1 MNNMFTDY
9 LDAQKKLME
18 EWKEMTQEATK
29 NQWGS
34 MEEFKDLWKWWDQPN
49 FKAFAD
55 YTGSPKEVCILG
67 MTPTTSTTVM
77 TVIGDILVVQTM
89 QKTGFTIEDYSK
101 RHHGGY
107 LGEKSRALCVK

>member
-1 MNNMFTDY
+1 MNFMNNMFTDY

-55 YTGSPKEVCILG
+55 YTGSPKEVWDK
-67 MTPTTSTTVM
+67 MTKASEVYYNKP
-77 TVIGDILVVQTM
+77 
-89 QKTGFTIEDYSK
+89 
-101 RHHGGY
+101 
-107 LGEKSRALCVK
+107 